1 MNKTQMYAD
10 TAPVVPSAA
19 PVPTGQPAPPVP
31 AATGGRRGWWWHL
44 GEMAI
49 AMLVGMLL
57 LGPLWDAA
65 GTLLGVNATLARPEV
80 AALVMATNMTVG
92 MTVWMRHRG
101 HHWRG
106 VGEMAAAMYVPF
118 LLLLVPFRAGLVD
131 GDALLLGGHL
141 LMVPAMVL
149 VAVRHRHH
157 TPTAVR
163 RHPAVVALARR
174 WPTGLALLMTVDMW
188 VDPGVL
194 SPWTMLVLPGGYLV
208 IGVARRTLRGPG
220 VLATQLAGLAAWVA
234 LTLVAVAAGGRTA
247 AWLVAFGWLTHAGW
261 DLVHHRTGRVVP
273 RAYAEWCG
281 VLDAALAAVMVLAI
295 LTAAG

>member
-1 MNKTQMYAD
+1 MDNTQMYAQ

-44 GEMAI
+44 GEMAV

-65 GTLLGVNATLARPEV
+65 GTLLGVGATLGRPEV

-92 MTVWMRHRG
+92 MTVWMRYRA

-118 LLLLVPFRAGLVD
+118 LLLLVPFRVGLLD

-149 VAVRHRHH
+149 VAVRHRHE
-157 TPTAVR
+157 PPVAVR

-188 VDPGVL
+188 LDPGVL
-194 SPWTMLVLPGGYLV
+194 SPWTMLVLPGGYLL

-234 LTLVAVAAGGRTA
+234 LTLAAVTVGGRTA
-247 AWLVAFGWLTHAGW
+247 DWLVAFGWLAHAGW
-261 DLVHHRTGRVVP
+261 DLVHHRTAQVVP
-273 RAYAEWCG
+273 RGYAEWCA
-281 VLDAALAAVMVLAI
+281 VLDTALAAVMVLAI
-295 LTAAG
+295 LTTNT